1 MYAIVEDNNITQY
14 INNPKSLVIGDVR
27 YPAKIFQLWSK
38 SELNAIGIY
47 EIVNDL
53 TNYKDNNFY
62 INTNEQYN
70 FADNQVT
77 KSWGTA
83 TARRLNDEN
92 AVDDNGDPILDQDGV
107 QLINY
112 GLKTEK
118 KKIVKQQASGL
129 LEKTDWHNHKA
140 LDDDGNQ
147 VINYGLKT
155 EKKRIVKDQASGLLA
170 PTDWYIVKST
180 EVADYDVPDNILSF
194 RADVRSKS
202 NQMETQ
208 IDACTTV
215 DELKALYEYTTQED
229 GTQTRPLAEFPK
241 EI

>member
-1 MYAIVEDNNITQY
+1 MYAIVTDGSISKY
-14 INNPKSLVIGDVR
+14 INHPKSLVIGDVR
-27 YPAKIFQLWSK
+27 YPAKIFSLWS
-38 SELNAIGIY
+38 STELNAIGIY
-47 EIVNDL
+47 EVITDT
-53 TNYKDNNFY
+53 TNYKDEAYY

-83 TARRLNDEN
+83 TPKRLENEN
-92 AVDDNGDPILDQDGV
+92 AVDKDGNNLLDDDGNQV
-107 QLINY
+107 INY

-129 LEKTDWHNHKA
+129 L
-140 LDDDGNQ
+140 
-147 VINYGLKT
+147 
-155 EKKRIVKDQASGLLA
+155 A
-170 PTDWYIVKST
+170 PTDWYVVKST
-180 EVADYDVPDNILSF
+180 EVADYDVPANILSF

-202 NQMETQ
+202 NEMETQ

-215 DELKALYEYTTQED
+215 QELETLYTYTTDDD
-229 GTQTRPLAEFPK
+229 GVQSRPLAEFPE

>member
-14 INNPKSLVIGDVR
+14 INNPKSVVIGDVR
-27 YPAKIFQLWSK
+27 YPAKIFQLWSQ

-47 EIVNDL
+47 EVITDS
-53 TNYKDNNFY
+53 TNYKDPAYYN
-62 INTNEQYN
+62 NTNEQYN
-70 FADNQVT
+70 FANNQVT

-83 TARRLNDEN
+83 TAKRLNDEN
-92 AVDDNGDPILDQDGV
+92 AVDEDGNNLLDDDGNQV
-107 QLINY
+107 INY

-129 LEKTDWHNHKA
+129 L
-140 LDDDGNQ
+140 
-147 VINYGLKT
+147 
-155 EKKRIVKDQASGLLA
+155 A
-170 PTDWYIVKST
+170 PTDWYVVKST
-180 EVADYDVPDNILSF
+180 EVADYDIPANILSF

-202 NQMETQ
+202 NEMETQ
-208 IDACTTV
+208 IDNCTTV

-229 GTQTRPLAEFPK
+229 GTQTRPLAEFPE